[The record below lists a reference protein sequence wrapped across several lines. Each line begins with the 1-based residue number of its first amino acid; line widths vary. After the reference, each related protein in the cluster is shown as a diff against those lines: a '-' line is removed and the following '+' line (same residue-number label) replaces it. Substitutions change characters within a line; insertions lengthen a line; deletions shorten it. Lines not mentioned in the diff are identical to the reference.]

1 MSDARTSS
9 EIERAGMKPWLKK
22 TIAVVV
28 TLLVL
33 VITYFVLAAFLPRW
47 WAQRIAGL
55 AEGGFSRGILWGLL
69 FGILCTAIPLVLL
82 VWVWQVRGWKFGRG
96 VQIALTVVALVVA
109 IPNLMTLSVVL
120 GGGNA
125 AHAGERIMD
134 VDAPGF
140 RGASLVGAII
150 GVLVFA
156 LLVVA
161 VVRYRKRG
169 KDLRAARADLERK
182 AADADGHGTDRAGGA
197 GAAEGRPPE
206 DSSRGPVDR

>member
-1 MSDARTSS
+1 
-9 EIERAGMKPWLKK
+9 MKPWLKK
-22 TIAVVV
+22 TITVVA

-96 VQIALTVVALVVA
+96 VQIALTVLALVVA

-140 RGASLVGAII
+140 RGASLVGAVI
-150 GVLVFA
+150 GVLVFV
-156 LLVVA
+156 LLVVTT
-161 VVRYRKRG
+161 VRYRKRG
-169 KDLRAARADLERK
+169 KDLRAARATSNGRRPK
-182 AADADGHGTDRAGGA
+182 PGGA
-197 GAAEGRPPE
+197 TSIRWATPALWKAPA
-206 DSSRGPVDR
+206 

>member
-1 MSDARTSS
+1 
-9 EIERAGMKPWLKK
+9 MKPWLKK
-22 TIAVVV
+22 TITVVA

-96 VQIALTVVALVVA
+96 VQIALTVLALVVA

-140 RGASLVGAII
+140 RGASLVGAVI
-150 GVLVFA
+150 GVLVFV
-156 LLVVA
+156 LLVVTT
-161 VVRYRKRG
+161 VRYRKRG

-182 AADADGHGTDRAGGA
+182 ASETGG
-197 GAAEGRPPE
+197 RDV
-206 DSSRGPVDR
+206 DSVGDTGVVEAPA

>member
-1 MSDARTSS
+1 
-9 EIERAGMKPWLKK
+9 MKPWLKK
-22 TIAVVV
+22 TITVVV

-55 AEGGFSRGILWGLL
+55 AEGGFSRGIMWGLL
-69 FGILCTAIPLVLL
+69 FGILCTAIPLILI
-82 VWVWQVRGWKFGRG
+82 VWVWQVRGWKYGRG
-96 VQIALTVVALVVA
+96 VQIALTVLALVVA

-150 GVLVFA
+150 GVLVFV

-161 VVRYRKRG
+161 VARYRKRG

-182 AADADGHGTDRAGGA
+182 AAEAESRESDSADDAR
-197 GAAEGRPPE
+197 AAEGLPPE
-206 DSSRGPVDR
+206 DSASGPAGR

>member
-1 MSDARTSS
+1 
-9 EIERAGMKPWLKK
+9 MKPWLKK
-22 TIAVVV
+22 TITVVA

-96 VQIALTVVALVVA
+96 VQIALTVLALVVA

-125 AHAGERIMD
+125 AHAVNGSWMSTRPD
-134 VDAPGF
+134 
-140 RGASLVGAII
+140 S
-150 GVLVFA
+150 
-156 LLVVA
+156 
-161 VVRYRKRG
+161 
-169 KDLRAARADLERK
+169 
-182 AADADGHGTDRAGGA
+182 
-197 GAAEGRPPE
+197 AEPRWSGL
-206 DSSRGPVDR
+206 SSACSCSCCSS

>member
-9 EIERAGMKPWLKK
+9 EIERPGMKPWLKK
-22 TIAVVV
+22 TITVVA

-96 VQIALTVVALVVA
+96 VQIALTVLALVVA

-140 RGASLVGAII
+140 RGASLVGAVI
-150 GVLVFA
+150 GVLVFV
-156 LLVVA
+156 LLVVTT
-161 VVRYRKRG
+161 VRYRKRG

-182 AADADGHGTDRAGGA
+182 ASETGGRDVDSV
-197 GAAEGRPPE
+197 GDTGVVEGLPPE

>member
-1 MSDARTSS
+1 
-9 EIERAGMKPWLKK
+9 MKPWLKK
-22 TIAVVV
+22 TITVVA

-96 VQIALTVVALVVA
+96 VQIALTVLALVVA

-140 RGASLVGAII
+140 RGASLVGAVI
-150 GVLVFA
+150 GVLVFV
-156 LLVVA
+156 LLVVTT
-161 VVRYRKRG
+161 VRYRKRG

-182 AADADGHGTDRAGGA
+182 ASETRGRDVDSVGDTGVV
-197 GAAEGRPPE
+197 EGLPPE

>member
-33 VITYFVLAAFLPRW
+33 VVTYFVLAAFLPRW
-47 WAQRIAGL
+47 WAQRVAGL
-55 AEGGFSRGILWGLL
+55 AEGGFSRGIMWGLL

-82 VWVWQVRGWKFGRG
+82 VWVWQVRGWKYGRG
-96 VQIALTVVALVVA
+96 VQIALTVLALVVA

-140 RGASLVGAII
+140 RGASLVGAVI
-150 GVLVFA
+150 GVLVFVF
-156 LLVVA
+156 LVIAVA
-161 VVRYRKRG
+161 RYRKRG

-182 AADADGHGTDRAGGA
+182 AADAEKRDTDPRGGSADGV
-197 GAAEGRPPE
+197 PPE
-206 DSSRGPVDR
+206 GFSRGSVDR